1 MNPVPAEQIVEE
13 LRELVKKHP
22 SDKAATKAIKCT
34 PSQLSCTLNGRNNVI
49 PDRILKALGYTAQL
63 AYFKIGDAP
72 KAKAKKAK
80 KAAAVKKPAAKPA
93 LRKKVVEL
101 PGVSVAQAVAQRNV
115 GVRRIGANDAV
126 RNENAGNEP
135 TTHIS
140 IKG

>member
-80 KAAAVKKPAAKPA
+80 KAAAVKKPAAKPSP
-93 LRKKVVEL
+93 RKKAVEL
-101 PGVSVAQAVAQRNV
+101 PGVAVAQRNV